1 MNVRQPG
8 MKKSRRIDDLHD
20 LRLKTLL
27 NDLVG
32 DNVVTRSTAGLDVGH
47 RTLAA
52 SPENERLN
60 RRMRVAP
67 DRALLAGGCGGGGG
81 KGRGMAAQLI
91 LVNFFG

>member
-8 MKKSRRIDDLHD
+8 MGKSRRIYDLHD

-27 NDLVG
+27 DDLVG
-32 DNVVTRSTAGLDVGH
+32 DNAASRPTAGLDVDR

-52 SPENERLN
+52 SPENERLT

-67 DRALLAGGCGGGGG
+67 DRALLAGDVSEVA
-81 KGRGMAAQLI
+81 GRGGVWRLS
-91 LVNFFG
+91 